1 MVKDK
6 DYIRKN
12 REWLEAVSKEE
23 GVISLPKG
31 VYYKVLASG
40 KGDNR
45 HPKLNSVI
53 TVHYTGKTINGKVFD
68 STIGGIPLAVRL
80 SELIEGWIVALQQM
94 CIGDKWEIYIP
105 SEMGYGKY
113 SQPGIPSGSTLIFQ
127 IELIGIA

>member
-1 MVKDK
+1 MAKNK

-23 GVISLPKG
+23 GVLPLPNG
-31 VYYKVLASG
+31 IYYKVLASG
-40 KGDNR
+40 KDDNR
-45 HPKLNSVI
+45 HPKPNSVI
-53 TVHYTGKTINGKVFD
+53 TVHYTGKTINGNVFD
-68 STIGGIPLAVRL
+68 SSIGGVPLAVRL
-80 SELIEGWIVALQQM
+80 SELIDGWIVALQQM

-113 SQPGIPSGSTLIFQ
+113 SQPRIPSGSTLIFQ